1 MSWACAAA
9 ERTVREK
16 VPARASLNAVTA
28 TCAGGAPDQGV
39 VTEIS
44 SKKKDGQAVP
54 APNVA
59 PSSIFS
65 MPPGKLSWVTSAAPP
80 SKLQVAVPDA
90 VTVNTSWWK
99 LPSEAAGAVA
109 SAATPLMWK
118 VIRPVALFQMA
129 EATTAG
135 DASRIDTDPLP
146 SWVFSPGRAAM
157 EADTVTDGLLN
168 DKLLTVFTEA
178 VAPVLDI

>member
-65 MPPGKLSWVTSAAPP
+65 MSAVKPAWVTSAAP
-80 SKLQVAVPDA
+80 
-90 VTVNTSWWK
+90 
-99 LPSEAAGAVA
+99 
-109 SAATPLMWK
+109 PLMWK
-118 VIRPVALFQMA
+118 VIRPVALFQVA
-129 EATTAG
+129 EATAAG
-135 DASRIDTDPLP
+135 VASRIDTDPLP
-146 SWVFSPGRAAM
+146 SSVVAPERVAM
-157 EADTVTDGLLN
+157 APDTVTDGLSN
-168 DKLLTVFTEA
+168 DKMLTVFTE
-178 VAPVLDI
+178 